1 MIPYYILAIDDEND
15 REFMSALFI
24 QYEKLMYSTIRKITQ
39 DSWIVDDI
47 FQSTFEKLIEKISLL
62 RSLDRDHLVN
72 YLIVACRNTT
82 YNVCRHQQKHFIE
95 DIETYGN
102 ETADHQ
108 NFANVEDYVIL
119 KSQLELLKE
128 IWPQLDARSRYLL
141 EAKYILEMGD
151 AEIASSLDI
160 KPSSVRMS
168 LTRARKNALELLKN
182 KKNEPQTKENLI

>member
-1 MIPYYILAIDDEND
+1 M
-15 REFMSALFI
+15 
-24 QYEKLMYSTIRKITQ
+24 
-39 DSWIVDDI
+39 
-47 FQSTFEKLIEKISLL
+47 
-62 RSLDRDHLVN
+62 
-72 YLIVACRNTT
+72 
-82 YNVCRHQQKHFIE
+82 
-95 DIETYGN
+95 
-102 ETADHQ
+102 
-108 NFANVEDYVIL
+108 EDYVIL

-128 IWPQLDARSRYLL
+128 VWPQLDARSRYLL